1 MQVDNE
7 VLHEEEK
14 QVSMEET
21 KRAHK
26 IAQDLIE
33 PFAALKVNRDVD
45 MGPPSLSS
53 FFFAEPTTD

>member
-7 VLHEEEK
+7 VLHEEEQ

-21 KRAHK
+21 KRAHR

-33 PFAALKVNRDVD
+33 PFAALKVNQDVD
-45 MGPPSLSS
+45 MNPPSLSS
-53 FFFAEPTTD
+53 FFFAPPMTD

>member
-1 MQVDNE
+1 
-7 VLHEEEK
+7 
-14 QVSMEET
+14 MEET

-53 FFFAEPTTD
+53 FFFAAPTTDQ